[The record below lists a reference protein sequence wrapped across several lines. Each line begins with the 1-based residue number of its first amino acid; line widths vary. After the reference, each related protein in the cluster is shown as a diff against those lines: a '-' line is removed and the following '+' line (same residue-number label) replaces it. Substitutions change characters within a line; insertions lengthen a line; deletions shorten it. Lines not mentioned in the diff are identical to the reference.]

1 MAVPASANEF
11 DLASPPSDG
20 ISRIRFAP
28 TAPMLMVS
36 SWDSTVRLY
45 DVYKNTLTARYNHKA
60 AVLTS
65 CWSDDYHCFSGGLD
79 KTVKLYDVP
88 SAQETVVGEHEG
100 AVRCLEWNRQ
110 EQLVISGSWD
120 GSVRLWDM
128 RARERCTANLRQPE
142 RVYTM
147 DVIQNKLV
155 VGTAGRHIW
164 IWDLRRMKE
173 PEQRRESSLKYQ
185 TRCLRAYPD
194 GSGFA
199 VSSIEGRVAMEYF
212 DPSPDAQAKKYA
224 FKCHR
229 TKTPEGIDQAYPV
242 NEITFHPVF
251 GTFATGGGDGMINVW
266 DGRNKKRLCQFHK
279 YPTSIASIDFSR
291 DGALMAIAS
300 SYTFEELDKPHP
312 ADTIFIRQGSEEF
325 RPKPKQ

>member
-1 MAVPASANEF
+1 
-11 DLASPPSDG
+11 
-20 ISRIRFAP
+20 
-28 TAPMLMVS
+28 
-36 SWDSTVRLY
+36 
-45 DVYKNTLTARYNHKA
+45 
-60 AVLTS
+60 
-65 CWSDDYHCFSGGLD
+65 
-79 KTVKLYDVP
+79 
-88 SAQETVVGEHEG
+88 
-100 AVRCLEWNRQ
+100 
-110 EQLVISGSWD
+110 
-120 GSVRLWDM
+120 M
-128 RARERCTANLRQPE
+128 RARDRCTANLRQPE

-147 DVIQNKLV
+147 DVMQNKLI

-164 IWDLRRMKE
+164 IWDLRRLKE
-173 PEQRRESSLKYQ
+173 PDQRRESSLKYQ

-212 DPSPDAQAKKYA
+212 DPSADAQAQKYILYFEFFASDPSHSSTFLSPRYA

-242 NEITFHPVF
+242 NELTFHPVH
-251 GTFATGGGDGMINVW
+251 GTFASGGGDGMINVW

-291 DGALMAIAS
+291 DGSLMAIAS

-312 ADTIFIRQGSEEF
+312 ADSIIIRQGTDEF
-325 RPKPKQ
+325 KPKPRQ